1 MVPQHPSLSLSLSL
15 FSLIY
20 IELGLRLPKIFPS
33 PSTTSIDPSPHYTSQ
48 SYAGK
53 TILITGASRGIGSEI
68 ALFYARSGASLV
80 LFSRKREALDDV
92 REEILK
98 DVKEAKGRLVTVV
111 GDVTSIEDVR
121 SVVER
126 AVEVF
131 GRIDVVVAN
140 AGKANEWV
148 KPFVENDPEDWWRT
162 VEVNVRGVY
171 NVAHF
176 AIPHLNKTSGYFV
189 ITSSITAQSRI
200 AFASA
205 YVLSKLA
212 VGRLNEYMAREYP
225 NIKTFAFHPGAIKT
239 ALSGENSF
247 LAPRLIDSLQLP
259 AATLLRL
266 TSGREH
272 WLSGRYVSSNWDLD
286 EVNKD
291 WKEKIIRSKAL
302 VSRLSIPA
310 AEV

>member
-80 LFSRKREALDDV
+80 LFSRKQEGLDEV

-98 DVKEAKGRLVTVV
+98 EVPGARIESFV
-111 GDVTSIEDVR
+111 GDVTSIEDIKG
-121 SVVER
+121 VVER

-171 NVAHF
+171 NAAHF
-176 AIPHLNKTSGYFV
+176 AIPQLNKTSGYFV

-212 VGRLNEYMAREYP
+212 VGRLNEYIAREHP

-239 ALSGENSF
+239 ALSGENPF
-247 LAPRLIDSLQLP
+247 LLLDLLTRFNS
-259 AATLLRL
+259 LLRL
-266 TSGREH
+266 CCVLLLGKKTGSQDGV
-272 WLSGRYVSSNWDLD
+272 YVSSNWDLD

-291 WKEKIIRSKAL
+291 WKEKIIRSEAL
-302 VSRLSIPA
+302 VSRLAIPPP
-310 AEV
+310 EE